1 MARRRL
7 GRAAL
12 SLKAGEFKSVNLD
25 CVIHFHDAL
34 PCLSLH
40 KLWQTQWLHLLAIL
54 QSYTH
59 VVEALVHTEVWRGLT
74 NIVKFQ
80 MQSSCCINININERK
95 KRKRK
100 KNYTQSAFPERS
112 SNRKTHMHGSLSW
125 IDKKQ
130 NSIRLHNKH
139 ELLSSS
145 SQVLN

>member
-54 QSYTH
+54 QSYYTH

-100 KNYTQSAFPERS
+100 KELHTVCVP
-112 SNRKTHMHGSLSW
+112 RKV
-125 IDKKQ
+125 IK
-130 NSIRLHNKH
+130 
-139 ELLSSS
+139 
-145 SQVLN
+145 